1 MNRLRAIGEILLI
14 SETLLV
20 GAVLIGAWHLIA
32 NAGLISQVFFP
43 SPERTWKALVD
54 GFANGQLLS
63 IFMATVGRMIA
74 GWILASLIGIWIGSV
89 IGMSRTARAY
99 FMPMLEII
107 RPLPASAVIPLAIA
121 FLGLSE
127 SMVLAVIAF
136 GALWPTMLATIH
148 GFATVE
154 PRLYEVSRALGLSK
168 RDVIFKIALPSA
180 LPDILSGL
188 NVGMNVALIMTI
200 VGEMLAGRDGIGQW
214 ILYSAR
220 LFQPANIFA
229 GVILIGLLGY
239 VSAKTLTWIEARVL
253 RWQKP

>member
-1 MNRLRAIGEILLI
+1 MKRLRAIGE
-14 SETLLV
+14 TLVV
-20 GAVLIGAWHLIA
+20 GALLIGAWHFIA
-32 NAGLISQVFFP
+32 KAALISPVFFP
-43 SPERTWKALVD
+43 SPERTWTALVR
-54 GFANGQLLS
+54 GFASGELAPV
-63 IFMATVGRMIA
+63 FAATVARMIA
-74 GWILASLIGIWIGSV
+74 GWVLASLIGIWIGSL
-89 IGMSRTARAY
+89 IGISRGARAY
-99 FMPMLEII
+99 LSPMLEVI

-148 GFATVE
+148 GFSTVE
-154 PRLYEVSRALGLSK
+154 PRLYEVSRALGMSK
-168 RDVIFKIALPSA
+168 TAVIFKIALPSA

-220 LFQPANIFA
+220 LFQSANIFA

-239 VSAKTLTWIEARVL
+239 VSAKLLTAIETRVL
-253 RWQKP
+253 RWQRP